1 MRNSTFFDWK
11 KRLAIVS
18 GVLIFLIS
26 AFNSK
31 NGFVGADQSDWLLA
45 GMGWAFAVAA
55 TSAEFMFTSDFKK
68 LNWSLIFLG
77 VCAYIYSIW
86 TNVLGL
92 QQWRGTATQY
102 DVVNILGGIFMDV
115 YPEAAIAWAL
125 GESRLGDM
133 LGNLVKTTKRGD
145 ELTDT
150 QPKFTTPQPVD
161 RMNQYREQ
169 NPYQPKP
176 AVSARPQP
184 RPMPAVGT
192 PHPSYHPVSFMPMEE
207 EEE

>member
-1 MRNSTFFDWK
+1 MKVTNFSDWK
-11 KRLAIVS
+11 KRLALVS

-31 NGFVGADQSDWLLA
+31 NGFVGADQGDWLLA
-45 GMGWAFAVAA
+45 AMGWAFAVAA

-77 VCAYIYSIW
+77 VCAYVYSIW

-92 QQWRGTATQY
+92 QTWRGTATQY
-102 DVVNILGGIFMDV
+102 DIVNILGGIFMDV

-125 GESRLGDM
+125 GESRIGDM
-133 LGNLVKTTKRGD
+133 LGNLVRAAGRSD

-150 QPKFTTPQPVD
+150 GPRRVAPPPVTIPPTQRFD
-161 RMNQYREQ
+161 HSTYADQARANGMRHAAEQ
-169 NPYQPKP
+169 EKRNGYG
-176 AVSARPQP
+176 RP
-184 RPMPAVGT
+184 
-192 PHPSYHPVSFMPMEE
+192 
-207 EEE
+207 